1 MYVEKVY
8 EAFGELLYAVSLSDG
23 ELQPEEEA
31 RLKEVLSGHE
41 WEEDILW
48 SFNYE
53 KGRQRSVRDAYVRA
67 LDVFGEYGPYKEY
80 YKFFDVLEK
89 VAEASAGI
97 DPEER
102 KLIDSFKSELLERF
116 QNDESIQ

>member
-1 MYVEKVY
+1 MHLEKVY

-23 ELQPEEEA
+23 ELQEEEET
-31 RLKEVLSGHE
+31 RLKEIIKGNK

-53 KGRQRSVRDAYVRA
+53 KGKQNAVKEAYKRA
-67 LDVFGEYGPYKEY
+67 LDVFAEYGPYREY
-80 YKFFDVLEK
+80 EKFFEVLEQ

-97 DPEER
+97 DENVR
-102 KLIDSFKSELLERF
+102 QLIDSFKDELLERF
-116 QNDESIQ
+116 KNDESIK

>member
-1 MYVEKVY
+1 MYLEKVY

-23 ELQPEEEA
+23 ELQEAEEQ

-53 KGRQRSVRDAYVRA
+53 KGRHRSVKDAYARA
-67 LDVFGEYGPYKEY
+67 LDVFAEYGPYKEY
-80 YKFFDVLEK
+80 NKFFDVLEK

-97 DPEER
+97 DEAER
-102 KLIDSFKSELLERF
+102 ALIDSFKDELLERF
-116 QNDESIQ
+116 KNDERIQ